1 MQHERVSTPK
11 ILLYLLFLLV
21 FYALQNS
28 ILHGIS
34 FQGFHFDLLPC
45 FVAAASLL
53 DGPAEG
59 AIMGLAVGTFYD
71 LGFIGTDG
79 LYPIYYMLYG
89 IAAGEL
95 SRLILPKN
103 YISML
108 LLTTSEAL
116 LMGALRCFFYLVP
129 RKGATTLLVMQ
140 QVAGSMLL
148 TAVFC
153 FIVYLPMRHIHRRFS
168 QLD

>member
-1 MQHERVSTPK
+1 MQHERVSIPK

-21 FYALQNS
+21 FYALQS
-28 ILHGIS
+28 SVFRAFH
-34 FQGFHFDLLPC
+34 FQGFYFDLLPC

-53 DGPAEG
+53 DGPIEG
-59 AIMGLAVGTFYD
+59 AIIGLAVGIFYD

-79 LYPIYYMLYG
+79 LYPIYYLLYG

-95 SRLILPKN
+95 SRLILPQN

-108 LLTTSEAL
+108 LLTTSETL

-129 RKGATTLLVMQ
+129 RKGATPLLVMQ

-148 TAVFC
+148 TTMFC
-153 FIVYLPMRHIHRRFS
+153 FVVYIPMRRIHRWFS
-168 QLD
+168 SLD